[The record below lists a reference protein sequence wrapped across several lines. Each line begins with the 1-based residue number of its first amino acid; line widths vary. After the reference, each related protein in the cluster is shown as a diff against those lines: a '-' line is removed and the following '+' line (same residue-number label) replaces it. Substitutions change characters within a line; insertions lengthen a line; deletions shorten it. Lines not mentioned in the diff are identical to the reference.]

1 MRRGVRCYRE
11 VRRGPYPLLFHW
23 GDCQPGRDARR
34 VKVFVLNCGSSSVK
48 YKLYDMAPGRVPAV
62 VASGKVERVGTDTA
76 IITHRQGTAQRQVT
90 RPVFHHYEAIQLCL
104 AMLTGDGG
112 AIEATAVDAVG
123 HRVVHGGELFREA
136 VVVTPAV
143 KEALR
148 QLNDLAPLHNPHN
161 LAGIE
166 AAEAL
171 LPHAPQVAVFDTAM
185 HARMPAHAY
194 LYGIPY
200 ELYERHGIRRY
211 GFHGISHKYVAHRVA
226 ERLGRPV
233 ESLRI
238 ISCHLGNGASVA
250 AIRGGVSVDTSMGF
264 TPLEGLLMGTRSG
277 DIDPGALI
285 YLMAHGD
292 LSLADLNALLNRQSG
307 LKGISG
313 LSGDMRDI
321 EAAMDAGDD
330 RARLAFDMYEYRV
343 RKYIGAYA
351 AAMNGVD
358 AIAFTAG
365 IGEHS
370 PRLRQKICA
379 GLTYLGV
386 QLDEAQNAA
395 AAGEAEISAP
405 GSSVRV
411 FVIPTDEEL
420 VIAQDTV
427 ALLAARR

>member
-1 MRRGVRCYRE
+1 
-11 VRRGPYPLLFHW
+11 
-23 GDCQPGRDARR
+23 

-48 YKLYDMAPGRVPAV
+48 YKLFDMAPGGAPTVLAQGR
-62 VASGKVERVGTDTA
+62 VERIGTDTA
-76 IITHRQGTAQRQVT
+76 IITHRQGGDTRQAT
-90 RPVFHHYEAIQLCL
+90 RPVFHHHEAIQLCL
-104 AMLTGDGG
+104 GMLGDPSGQG
-112 AIEATAVDAVG
+112 FDPRAVEAVG
-123 HRVVHGGELFREA
+123 HRVVHGGEAFREA

-148 QLNDLAPLHNPHN
+148 QLSDLAPLHNPHN

-171 LPHAPQVAVFDTAM
+171 LPHAPQVAVFDTAL
-185 HARMPAHAY
+185 HARMPPHAY

-200 ELYERHGIRRY
+200 ELYERYRIRRY
-211 GFHGISHKYVAHRVA
+211 GFHGISHQYVARRVA
-226 ERLGRPV
+226 HLMGRPA
-233 ESLRI
+233 SDLRI

-250 AIRGGVSVDTSMGF
+250 AIQAGVSIDTSMGF
-264 TPLEGLLMGTRSG
+264 TPVEGLMMGTRSG
-277 DIDPGALI
+277 DIDPGALLF
-285 YLMAHGD
+285 LMDHED
-292 LSLADLNALLNRQSG
+292 LSLPELNALLNRHSG

-313 LSGDMRDI
+313 VSGDMRDI
-321 EAAMDAGDD
+321 EAAMDAGDE

-370 PRLRQKICA
+370 PRLRQQVCR

-386 QLDEAQNAA
+386 RLDEAANAQ

-405 GSSVRV
+405 GAAVRV
-411 FVIPTDEEL
+411 FVIPADEEL

-427 ALLAARR
+427 ALLRGRR